1 MALEITEL
9 KTFYQ
14 NKIHEIQR
22 SQEDNIKKLS
32 DRLKYYESRYP
43 EDEFMVSSFL
53 LYNFYNHRYT
63 IFQDGMF
70 CLKTAAVFIF
80 YLFIFNK
87 KKLIS

>member
-22 SQEDNIKKLS
+22 SQDENIKKLS

-43 EDEFMVSSFL
+43 EDEFMVS
-53 LYNFYNHRYT
+53 FYKV
-63 IFQDGMF
+63 
-70 CLKTAAVFIF
+70 L
-80 YLFIFNK
+80 
-87 KKLIS
+87 